1 MFIAWQH
8 VTAGTSHLFE
18 LKPIVDPATLGRPI
32 ELTVVIPTLNEVGN
46 VETLLGRIS
55 IALAGIEWEAMFVDD
70 GSSDGTAELVTR
82 LAQTERRIRLIR
94 RIGRRGLSSAVVE
107 GALASTS
114 PVVAVIDADLQHDET
129 ILPDLFRAIDSG
141 GHQLA
146 IGTRYCSGGSTG
158 DWDAGRLQISRFAT
172 RLAAPIM
179 KTPLSDPMSGLFAVR
194 RDVLLAAAPNL
205 SSVGYKILL
214 DLVASHPCPLSV
226 AEVGYTFGVRT
237 SGTSKLDQMVALEYL
252 ELLLDKTIGRFVPVK
267 LVQFGAIG
275 MVGVGVHLT
284 LLYLLLNAL
293 GARFAVGQA
302 GAVLGA
308 MTFNFA
314 LNNRFTYRDRQ
325 LKGAAWI
332 TGLLSFYLVCSL
344 GAVAN
349 VGIGS
354 LVYDRL
360 PEWWVAG
367 IAGAIVGSVWNYVA
381 SGWLTWTRR

>member
-1 MFIAWQH
+1 MFQQQLVI
-8 VTAGTSHLFE
+8 
-18 LKPIVDPATLGRPI
+18 DPALHDAP
-32 ELTVVIPTLNEVGN
+32 LAMTVVIPTLNERGN
-46 VETLLGRIS
+46 IEILLERLGL
-55 IALAGIEWEAMFVDD
+55 ALAGIEWEAMFVDD
-70 GSSDGTAELVTR
+70 GSSDGTPELITR
-82 LAQTERRIRLIR
+82 LAQADRRIRIIR

-129 ILPDLFRAIDSG
+129 ILPQLFRAIDQG
-141 GHQLA
+141 RHELA
-146 IGTRYCSGGSTG
+146 VGTRYAENGSTG
-158 DWDAGRLQISRFAT
+158 EWDESRRMISRFAT

-179 KTPLSDPMSGLFAVR
+179 KTPLTDPMSGFFAVR
-194 RDVLLAAAPNL
+194 RDVLLDAAPHL

-214 DLVASHPCPLSV
+214 DLVASHPRSLSV

-237 SGTSKLDQMVALEYL
+237 SGASKLDQMVALEYV
-252 ELLLDKTIGRFVPVK
+252 ELLLDKTIGRFIPVK

-284 LLYLLLNAL
+284 LLYILL
-293 GARFAVGQA
+293 GAAGASFGVAQA
-302 GAVLGA
+302 GAVIGA

-325 LKGAAWI
+325 LKGTAWI

-354 LVYDRL
+354 LVFDRF
-360 PEWWVAG
+360 PEWWLAG

>member
-1 MFIAWQH
+1 VFQQQLVINQALRD
-8 VTAGTSHLFE
+8 APLA
-18 LKPIVDPATLGRPI
+18 LTL
-32 ELTVVIPTLNEVGN
+32 VVPTLNESGN
-46 VETLLGRIS
+46 VETLLERLGL
-55 IALAGIEWEAMFVDD
+55 ALAGIEWEAIFVDD
-70 GSSDGTAELVTR
+70 GSSDGTPELISDI
-82 LAQTERRIRLIR
+82 AQADRRVRLIR

-107 GALASTS
+107 GALASTA
-114 PVVAVIDADLQHDET
+114 PTIAVIDADLQHDET
-129 ILPDLFRAIDSG
+129 ILPLLYRAIITG
-141 GHQLA
+141 GHELA
-146 IGTRYCSGGSTG
+146 IGTRYAEDGSTG
-158 DWDAGRLQISRFAT
+158 EWDEGRRRISRFAT

-179 KTPLSDPMSGLFAVR
+179 KTPLTDPMSGFFAVR
-194 RDVLLAAAPNL
+194 RDVLLDAAPNL

-214 DLVASHPCPLSV
+214 DLVASHPRALRV

-252 ELLLDKTIGRFVPVK
+252 ELLLDKTVGRFVPVK

-275 MVGVGVHLT
+275 SVGVGVHLA
-284 LLYLLLNAL
+284 LLYLFLNVTGIA
-293 GARFAVGQA
+293 FASAQA
-302 GAVLGA
+302 AAVIGA

-367 IAGAIVGSVWNYVA
+367 IAGAVVGSVWNYVA
-381 SGWLTWTRR
+381 SGWLTWARR

>member
-1 MFIAWQH
+1 MLQQLVTVDRSLERAPIAM
-8 VTAGTSHLFE
+8 
-18 LKPIVDPATLGRPI
+18 
-32 ELTVVIPTLNEVGN
+32 TVVIPTLNEVGN
-46 VETLLGRIS
+46 VEILLERLS
-55 IALAGIEWEAMFVDD
+55 LALAGVEFEAIFVDD
-70 GSSDGTAELVTR
+70 GSSDGTPELVTQI
-82 LAQTERRIRLIR
+82 AQTDRRVRLVR

-114 PVVAVIDADLQHDET
+114 PIIAVIDADLQHDER
-129 ILPDLFRAIDSG
+129 ILPDLHQAIATG
-141 GHQLA
+141 GHELA
-146 IGTRYCSGGSTG
+146 IGTRYAADGSTG
-158 DWDAGRLQISRFAT
+158 EWDEGRRRISRLAT

-179 KTPLSDPMSGLFAVR
+179 KTPLTDPMSGFFAVR

-214 DLVASHPCPLSV
+214 DLVASHPRALKV
-226 AEVGYTFGVRT
+226 AEVGYTFGVRM

-275 MVGVGVHLT
+275 TLGVGVHLS
-284 LLYLLLNAL
+284 LLYLFLQ
-293 GARFAVGQA
+293 VA
-302 GAVLGA
+302 GAAFGTAQAAAVVGA

-325 LKGAAWI
+325 LRGAAWL

-367 IAGAIVGSVWNYVA
+367 IAGAVVGSVWNYAA

>member
-1 MFIAWQH
+1 M
-8 VTAGTSHLFE
+8 FE
-18 LKPIVDPATLGRPI
+18 LKPIVDPATLGGPL
-32 ELTVVIPTLNEVGN
+32 ELTVVIPTLNEAGN
-46 VETLLGRIS
+46 VEPLLERIS
-55 IALAGIEWEAMFVDD
+55 LALAGVEWEAMFVDD
-70 GSSDGTAELVTR
+70 GSTDGTAELITR
-82 LAQTERRIRLIR
+82 LAQSERRIRLIR

-107 GALASTS
+107 GAFASTC
-114 PVVAVIDADLQHDET
+114 PVIAVIDADLQHDET
-129 ILPDLFRAIDSG
+129 ILPDLYRAIKER
-141 GHQLA
+141 GHELA
-146 IGTRYCSGGSTG
+146 IGTRYCEGGSTG
-158 DWDAGRLQISRFAT
+158 EWDEGRRKISRLAT

-179 KTPLSDPMSGLFAVR
+179 KTPLSDPMSGFFAVR
-194 RDVLLAAAPNL
+194 RDVLLDAAPHL
-205 SSVGYKILL
+205 SSIGYKILL
-214 DLVASHPCPLSV
+214 DLVASHPRRLRV
-226 AEVGYTFGVRT
+226 AEIGYTFGLRT
-237 SGTSKLDQMVALEYL
+237 SGASKLDQMVALEYL

-275 MVGVGVHLT
+275 TVGVGVHLS
-284 LLYLLLNAL
+284 LLYLLLNLL
-293 GARFAVGQA
+293 GVGFSAAQA
-302 GAVLGA
+302 GAVMGA

-360 PEWWVAG
+360 PEWWLAG

>member
-1 MFIAWQH
+1 M
-8 VTAGTSHLFE
+8 SE
-18 LKPIVDPATLGRPI
+18 LKPFVDPATLGRPLD
-32 ELTVVIPTLNEVGN
+32 LTVVIPTLNEVGN
-46 VETLLGRIS
+46 IEPLLDRLT

-70 GSSDGTAELVTR
+70 GSTDGTAELVTR
-82 LAQTERRIRLIR
+82 LAQAERGVRLIR

-114 PVVAVIDADLQHDET
+114 PVIAVIDADLQHDET
-129 ILPDLFRAIDSG
+129 ILPALFRAIDQDG
-141 GHQLA
+141 RDLA
-146 IGTRYCSGGSTG
+146 IGTRYCGGGSTG
-158 DWDAGRLQISRFAT
+158 DWDEGRRKISRFAT

-179 KTPLSDPMSGLFAVR
+179 KTRLSDPMSGLFAIR
-194 RDVLLAAAPNL
+194 RDVLLDAAPNL

-214 DLVASHPCPLSV
+214 DLVASHPRALKVS
-226 AEVGYTFGVRT
+226 EVGYTFGVRT
-237 SGTSKLDQMVALEYL
+237 SGSSKLDQMVALEYI
-252 ELLLDKTIGRFVPVK
+252 ELLLDKTIGRWIPVK

-275 MVGVGVHLT
+275 SVGVGVHLA
-284 LLYLLLNAL
+284 LLYLLLNTA
-293 GARFAVGQA
+293 GASFSVAQA
-302 GAVLGA
+302 GAVIGA

-325 LKGAAWI
+325 LKGLAWV

-367 IAGAIVGSVWNYVA
+367 VAGAIVGSVWNYVA

>member
-1 MFIAWQH
+1 MLQQ
-8 VTAGTSHLFE
+8 V
-18 LKPIVDPATLGRPI
+18 
-32 ELTVVIPTLNEVGN
+32 LTVDRALERAPIAMTVVVPTLNEVGN
-46 VETLLGRIS
+46 VEVLLERLGL
-55 IALAGIEWEAMFVDD
+55 ALAGIEFEAIFVDD
-70 GSSDGTAELVTR
+70 GSVDGTPELVTQI
-82 LAQTERRIRLIR
+82 AQADRRVRLIR

-107 GALASTS
+107 GGLASTS
-114 PVVAVIDADLQHDET
+114 PVIAVIDADLQHDET
-129 ILPDLFRAIDSG
+129 VLPALLQAIERD
-141 GHQLA
+141 GHELA
-146 IGTRYCSGGSTG
+146 IGTRYCGGGSTG
-158 DWDAGRLQISRFAT
+158 DWDEGRRKISRFAT

-179 KTPLSDPMSGLFAVR
+179 KTPLSDPMSGLFAIR

-214 DLVASHPCPLSV
+214 DLVASHPRALKV

-237 SGTSKLDQMVALEYL
+237 SGTSKLDQMVALEYV
-252 ELLLDKTIGRFVPVK
+252 ELLLDKTIGRWIPVK

-275 MVGVGVHLT
+275 SVGVGVHLA
-284 LLYLLLNAL
+284 LLYLLLNAA
-293 GARFAVGQA
+293 GAGFSFAQA

-325 LKGAAWI
+325 LKGVAWV

-367 IAGAIVGSVWNYVA
+367 VAGAVVGSVWNYVA
-381 SGWLTWTRR
+381 SRRLTWKRH